1 MPKPHKALKHLCW
14 MYWSAFYCQQTYA
27 ST

>member
-14 MYWSAFYCQQTYA
+14 MYWSAFYCQ
-27 ST
+27 